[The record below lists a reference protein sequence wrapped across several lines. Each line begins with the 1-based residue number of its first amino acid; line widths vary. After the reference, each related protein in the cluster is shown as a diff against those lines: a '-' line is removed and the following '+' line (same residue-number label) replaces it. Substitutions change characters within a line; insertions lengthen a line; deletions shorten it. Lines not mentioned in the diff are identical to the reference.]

1 MYLAFLGTKLERTGN
16 KVMANKLKI
25 DVDQV
30 DDIRV
35 MTSEVVTAYLG
46 RNQLSARDLSGLI
59 VEVFDTLNGLG
70 GAAAS
75 GEEESSDAGGG
86 AVAEAQPAPASVAEP
101 EPDPEEAEEP
111 APQPEPVADDKGQ
124 TPAVP
129 IEKSVTDD
137 LIYCLENGKGYKTLK
152 RHLWSSYGL
161 TPEAYRKKWNLPK
174 DYPLVAPNYSKRRAA
189 TAKEI
194 GLGRKPRKG

>member
-1 MYLAFLGTKLERTGN
+1 
-16 KVMANKLKI
+16 MANKLEI

-35 MTSEVVTAYLG
+35 MTTEVVTAYLG

-75 GEEESSDAGGG
+75 KEEESSDAGGE
-86 AVAEAQPAPASVAEP
+86 AVPEAEPAQEFVAEP
-101 EPDPEEAEEP
+101 EPEPDEAEEP
-111 APQPEPVADDKGQ
+111 APQPEPEPVAVADDKRQ

-129 IEKSVTDD
+129 IEESVTDD
-137 LIYCLENGKGYKTLK
+137 LIYCLENGKRYKTLK

-174 DYPLVAPNYSKRRAA
+174 DYPLVAPNYSKRRSA

-194 GLGRKPRKG
+194 GLGRRPRNG

>member
-1 MYLAFLGTKLERTGN
+1 
-16 KVMANKLKI
+16 MANKLEI

-35 MTSEVVTAYLG
+35 MTTEVVTAYLG

-75 GEEESSDAGGG
+75 EEEESSDAGGE
-86 AVAEAQPAPASVAEP
+86 AVPEAQPAQEAVAEP
-101 EPDPEEAEEP
+101 EPVREEAEEP
-111 APQPEPVADDKGQ
+111 VPQPEPVAVADDKGQ

-129 IEKSVTDD
+129 IEESVTDD

-174 DYPLVAPNYSKRRAA
+174 DYPLVAPNYSKRRSA